1 MSNFKNPFGL
11 KNGELVH
18 IKDIYKGDEIYCPE
32 CGDRLIVREGAVTRK
47 HLAHKFNTNNNCS
60 SESIIHKYTKIY
72 LSDTLEKIKIFN
84 DRIIVSDGKF
94 KLSESQFVS
103 IKNIEVEYSGLSNEY
118 IPDLFLKLE
127 NNEEV
132 AIEIC
137 YKNPKDKS
145 YLQEILPKLNINQV
159 YEIIVTEEDLVN
171 FDMELILDRAE
182 LVYNQ
187 IGNEFDVAKNK
198 MMYIYYRNESLEKY
212 SKMLIDEIRSLRSKV
227 DGRYIKRTQRN
238 FINEKI
244 RLENEIRILKKPNES
259 LDKLITT
266 WKSKIFNKEQRVPS
280 GNVKLMESDLREIF
294 KYYYD
299 LEQQLYKFK
308 RED

>member
-1 MSNFKNPFGL
+1 MK
-11 KNGELVH
+11 
-18 IKDIYKGDEIYCPE
+18 
-32 CGDRLIVREGAVTRK
+32 
-47 HLAHKFNTNNNCS
+47 
-60 SESIIHKYTKIY
+60 
-72 LSDTLEKIKIFN
+72 
-84 DRIIVSDGKF
+84 
-94 KLSESQFVS
+94 
-103 IKNIEVEYSGLSNEY
+103 
-118 IPDLFLKLE
+118 
-127 NNEEV
+127 
-132 AIEIC
+132 
-137 YKNPKDKS
+137 
-145 YLQEILPKLNINQV
+145 
-159 YEIIVTEEDLVN
+159 
-171 FDMELILDRAE
+171 LILDRAE
-182 LVYNQ
+182 LIYNQ

-212 SKMLIDEIRSLRSKV
+212 SKMLIDEIISLRSKV